1 MAEKKQYPL
10 IRTIYLYLFALIGLA
25 FLISGAVRFVDMG
38 LKAFVFT
45 KAEQEQKLSLRQP
58 TMLYSVQKIENLQ
71 DEEWLSEEEKVII
84 QEWLVDY
91 KGWKE
96 ESSKINYID
105 TQRHRD
111 ASSSLSMILVG
122 LPLYLYHWGV
132 IKEEV
137 RKQDNNEQYDLS

>member
-58 TMLYSVQKIENLQ
+58 TMFYSVQKIENLQ

-91 KGWKE
+91 KEWKE

-105 TQRHRD
+105 AQRHRD

-132 IKEEV
+132 IKGEV
-137 RKQDNNEQYDLS
+137 RKQENNEQ

>member
-10 IRTIYLYLFALIGLA
+10 IRTINLYLFALIGLA

-38 LKAFVFT
+38 LKAFIFT
-45 KAEQEQKLSLRQP
+45 KAEQEQRLNLRQP

-71 DEEWLSEEEKVII
+71 SEEWLSEEEKVII

-91 KGWKE
+91 KEWKE

-132 IKEEV
+132 IKGEV
-137 RKQDNNEQYDLS
+137 RKQEDSKQ

>member
-58 TMLYSVQKIENLQ
+58 TMFYSVQKIENLQ

-91 KGWKE
+91 KEWKE

-132 IKEEV
+132 IKGEV
-137 RKQDNNEQYDLS
+137 RKQEDSKQ

>member
-38 LKAFVFT
+38 LKAFIFT
-45 KAEQEQKLSLRQP
+45 KAEQEQRLNLRQP

-71 DEEWLSEEEKVII
+71 SEEWLSEEEKVII

-91 KGWKE
+91 KEWKE

-132 IKEEV
+132 IKGEV
-137 RKQDNNEQYDLS
+137 RKQEDSKQ

>member
-1 MAEKKQYPL
+1 MAIKKQYPL

-38 LKAFVFT
+38 LKAFIFT
-45 KAEQEQKLSLRQP
+45 KAEQEQRLNLRQP
-58 TMLYSVQKIENLQ
+58 TMFYSVQRVESLQ

-84 QEWLVDY
+84 QEWLADY
-91 KGWKE
+91 REWKE

-105 TQRHRD
+105 TQRHKD
-111 ASSSLSMILVG
+111 ASSSMSMILVG

-132 IKEEV
+132 IKTEV
-137 RKQDNNEQYDLS
+137 RKQENNEQ